1 MRLILVRHAESVWN
15 EQGKY
20 QGSADIPLSERGK
33 REAGALA
40 ERLKSEKIDAAYSSN
55 LSRAYDTARIISES
69 HGLNVQAVPEL
80 AEMNFGEWEGL
91 TYLEIKERFGEESFQ
106 TWMHDPERVDIPG
119 GEKFADFA
127 DRIELAMAWI
137 VALHSDNETI
147 LIVAH
152 GASLMVYGC
161 RLNKEALSCY
171 RRYVHR
177 NAAFSIV
184 EFRGDSIVFEVI
196 NDFTHLDGFES

>member
-1 MRLILVRHAESVWN
+1 MKLILVRHAESIWN

-33 REAGALA
+33 REAKALA
-40 ERLKSEKIDAAYSSN
+40 ERLKDEKLDAAYSSH
-55 LSRAYDTARIISES
+55 LSRAYDTATIVAEP
-69 HGLNVQAVPEL
+69 HGIKVQPVPEL

-91 TYLEIKERFGEESFQ
+91 TYQEIKERFGVDAFE
-106 TWMHDPERVDIPG
+106 TWMHDPEHVDIPG
-119 GEKFADFA
+119 GEQFGDFA
-127 DRIELAMAWI
+127 DRIEEAMGRI
-137 VALHSDNETI
+137 VAAHSDDETI

-152 GASLMVYGC
+152 GAALMVYGC
-161 RLNKEALSCY
+161 RLSKEELCCY

-184 EFRGDSIVFEVI
+184 EFNGDSIIFDVI
-196 NDFTHLDGFES
+196 NDFSHLDGFES

>member
-1 MRLILVRHAESVWN
+1 MKLILVRHAESVWN

-33 REAGALA
+33 REAVALA
-40 ERLKSEKIDAAYSSN
+40 ERLKNMKIDAAYSSN
-55 LSRAYDTARIISES
+55 LSRAYDTAQIIAEP
-69 HGLNVQAVPEL
+69 HGLDVKPVPEL

-91 TYLEIKERFGEESFQ
+91 TYIEIKERFGEESFQ
-106 TWMHDPERVDIPG
+106 TWLHDPERVDIPG
-119 GEKFADFA
+119 GEKFGDFA
-127 DRIELAMAWI
+127 DRIEQAMTQIA
-137 VALHSDNETI
+137 AAHRDDETI

-152 GASLMVYGC
+152 GAALMVYGC
-161 RLNKEALSCY
+161 RLNKENLNCY

-177 NAAFSIV
+177 NAAYSIV
-184 EFRGDSIVFEVI
+184 EFKGDTIVFEVI